1 MEENNESYRAF
12 LYESVSKIPEEYWQF
27 LKSSKS
33 NYFHQDFIKA
43 IDKNH
48 KKIGFVYCFLVNT
61 KDIPVA
67 FSSIKIVDLYLDEIE
82 NNSDVTLSY
91 LKKIARKIRLLPN
104 KKPLKLII
112 SGNIFVSGEH
122 GLYIKDG
129 VDKKMIFKGLVKSIY
144 NYVNQKP
151 ELKIDAFLIKDFENE
166 SLSITNALKNFNYH
180 PFLVEPNMVMN
191 IDSKWNSFDDYLT
204 TLKTKFRVKANK
216 AMELSKKLHIV
227 DVTTKNIHSQLEPI
241 SSLYNKVATN
251 AKFNLSKFNVD
262 AYKELITNF
271 SNTYILKTLWLN
283 NTMVGFMSGMIH
295 KNQLDAHFVGI
306 DYSFNK
312 EYAIY
317 QKMLYEYID
326 IAINQKLDQINFGRT
341 ASEIKSSVGA
351 KPKDLTMYLRHKKGF
366 TNQILKLFLQRIQ
379 PTPFKQKKPF
389 KINYENE

>member
-27 LKSSKS
+27 LKNSRS

-48 KKIGFVYCFLVNT
+48 KKIGFVYCFLVDY
-61 KDIPVA
+61 KGIPVA
-67 FSSIKIVDLYLDEIE
+67 FSSIKIVDLYLDETE
-82 NNSDVTLSY
+82 NNSDITLSY

-166 SLSITNALKNFNYH
+166 SLSITNTLKNFNYH

-216 AMELSKKLHIV
+216 AMELSKTLHIV

-306 DYSFNK
+306 DYNFNK

-326 IAINQKLDQINFGRT
+326 IAIKQKLNQINFGRT

-389 KINYENE
+389 KINYENQ